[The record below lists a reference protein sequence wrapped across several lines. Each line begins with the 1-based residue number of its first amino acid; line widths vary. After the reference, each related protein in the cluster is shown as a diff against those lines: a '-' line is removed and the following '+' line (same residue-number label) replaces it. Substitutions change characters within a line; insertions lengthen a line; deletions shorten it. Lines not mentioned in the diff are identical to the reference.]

1 MSEDRGSSWDGSSR
15 DGEDV
20 MDSSL
25 LGWKMQQ
32 YLKEGQKE
40 DSLVFDLSDQT
51 DDLSKQ
57 SLEKDIEVISP
68 SNPLSQA

>member
-1 MSEDRGSSWDGSSR
+1 
-15 DGEDV
+15 
-20 MDSSL
+20 
-25 LGWKMQQ
+25 MQQ

-40 DSLVFDLSDQT
+40 DSLVFDLNDQT

>member
-15 DGEDV
+15 DGEKV